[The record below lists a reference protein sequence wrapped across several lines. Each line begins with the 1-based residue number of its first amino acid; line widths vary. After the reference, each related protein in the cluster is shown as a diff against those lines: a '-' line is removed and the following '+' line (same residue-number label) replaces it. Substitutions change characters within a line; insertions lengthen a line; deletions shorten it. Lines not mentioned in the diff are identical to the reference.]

1 MKTVT
6 NYQTSAVR
14 EICAWLPMEVRK
26 PRALNVSHWRSRAA
40 RGHSWNAGAAM
51 RITQNLTRTHA

>member
-1 MKTVT
+1 MKTTT
-6 NYQTSAVR
+6 NYQHTAPR
-14 EICAWLPMEVRK
+14 ELCAWLPTEGRK
-26 PRALNVSHWRSRAA
+26 SRALDVSRWRSRAG